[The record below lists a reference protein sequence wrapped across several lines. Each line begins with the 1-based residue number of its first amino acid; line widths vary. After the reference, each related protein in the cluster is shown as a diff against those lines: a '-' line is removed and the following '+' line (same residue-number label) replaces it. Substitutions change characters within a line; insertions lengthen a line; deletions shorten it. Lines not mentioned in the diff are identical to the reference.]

1 MWLRWCALDRAPTAS
16 AISPN
21 GMLRQSAEARPEA
34 PLSPRAESWPLAVVR
49 PSFCALHLRAAG
61 AHHFVPSGHAT
72 RQRHAVLGPQGA
84 RPAAKRDQ
92 LHWQPAPQGS
102 KSWLLPLLAI
112 VADGARGP
120 GIAAPADAAHQA
132 G

>member
-16 AISPN
+16 AISPK
-21 GMLRQSAEARPEA
+21 RHAPPEARPEA

-92 LHWQPAPQGS
+92 LHRQTAPQGS

-120 GIAAPADAAHQA
+120 GIAAPADAARQA